1 MVGAGTAAVAGA
13 TGEAAVVAKPGLGLL
28 AGGEKTA
35 SLWAKSF
42 ALHASSP

>member
-28 AGGEKTA
+28 AGGGEDCLT
-35 SLWAKSF
+35 LG
-42 ALHASSP
+42 